1 MYDVIVI
8 GGGPAGLTS
17 ALYVARAGK
26 SVMILE
32 QSAFGGQM
40 ATAPKIENFPGV
52 DSIDGATL
60 AENMF
65 EQAVNHGVQFD
76 MGSAT
81 ATLVATE
88 PRHFVVTT
96 EYGTYQAK
104 SVIIATGVSHKQLN
118 VEGENQLVGK
128 GVCYCAVCDGSF
140 YKDKPVCVVGDGN
153 SAVQYALYLATI
165 CSNVTLLTWSNKLF
179 CDGELQQRLKSNEK
193 IEWITNATVNQIVGD
208 QKVTGVAY
216 VDDVGAI
223 TYQDCD
229 AVFVAI
235 GQLPHN
241 ENFANLVTLDDRGY
255 IVAGEDCK
263 TSCQGVFVAGDCR
276 TKAIRQCA
284 TAVGDGAVAGF
295 SAATYVDKLN

>member
-76 MGSAT
+76 MGSANV
-81 ATLVATE
+81 TLADE
-88 PRHFVVTT
+88 PRHFVVST
-96 EYGTYQAK
+96 EYSTYQAK

-118 VEGENQLVGK
+118 VEGESQLVGK

-165 CSNVTLLTWSNKLF
+165 CSKVTLLTWSNKLF

-216 VDDVGAI
+216 VDDIGAI
-223 TYQDCD
+223 TYHDCD

-255 IVAGEDCK
+255 IVASEDCQ